1 MTWTDKNGTLIRKL
15 REQTGI
21 TQRELASRMDVSPS
35 WISTIESGKSQPS
48 FASLQKIADA
58 LQIPLTHVL
67 GEHLDVISP
76 ELKESIKRPVIQELL
91 IHVTSLSD
99 EKLRQLIKIADAL
112 TE

>member
-48 FASLQKIADA
+48 FASLQKIADFKN
-58 LQIPLTHVL
+58 
-67 GEHLDVISP
+67 EHT
-76 ELKESIKRPVIQELL
+76 LKN
-91 IHVTSLSD
+91 
-99 EKLRQLIKIADAL
+99 LR
-112 TE
+112 